1 MSEVIGVFI
10 VFVLFPG
17 IILGFIL
24 ASRYLKYRET
34 LTMIEH
40 GITPPSPPPPAPAVI
55 TPPMP
60 QYPVMPP
67 MQPMPPRPV
76 AAQQA
81 GPGRGTLIWGLVLSG
96 VGLALTLA
104 LWPIGFIANSASGNT
119 VTFPL
124 GLGPWMLAGFVP
136 LFVGLAL
143 ILGFVIMRPE
153 RGALP
158 NPPPTHTAQWASAPS
173 VPTGGGAVGAVR
185 EPPSPEQ
192 ALTAPT
198 EAAATHDAPGAVPP
212 GAPSA

>member
-1 MSEVIGVFI
+1 MGDVLGLFI

-24 ASRYLKYRET
+24 LSRYLRYRET
-34 LTMIEH
+34 LAMIEH
-40 GITPPSPPPPAPAVI
+40 GITPPPPPAPHVMM
-55 TPPMP
+55 PPMP
-60 QYPVMPP
+60 PMHAMP
-67 MQPMPPRPV
+67 PMPPRPV
-76 AAQQA
+76 VVQQG

-104 LWPIGFIANSASGNT
+104 LWPIGFIANSASGNS

-153 RGALP
+153 RYPNSPAPFPPREGGDVGA
-158 NPPPTHTAQWASAPS
+158 HSRAPS
-173 VPTGGGAVGAVR
+173 PA
-185 EPPSPEQ
+185 Q
-192 ALTAPT
+192 AAIVPT
-198 EAAATHDAPGAVPP
+198 EAAISQDAPEAGPP
-212 GAPSA
+212 STPMA